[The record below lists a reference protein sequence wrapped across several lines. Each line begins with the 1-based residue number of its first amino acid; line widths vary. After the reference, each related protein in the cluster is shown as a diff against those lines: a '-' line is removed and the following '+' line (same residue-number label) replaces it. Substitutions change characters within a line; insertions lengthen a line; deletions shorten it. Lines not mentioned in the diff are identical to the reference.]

1 MAQDQGPVVQ
11 SALLRGE
18 LVRLRKEKNLTQ
30 EQVARTLDWSPSKL
44 IRIEGGKSSISKTDL
59 QALLRQY
66 GVTSEAREA
75 RLEAL
80 AAGARDRKKAWWDS
94 YRGELDENYL
104 NYVGY
109 EAGASF
115 IRQAQNVVIPGL
127 LQTLEYAQVIV
138 SLAVGGPGRS
148 RAADLRIERQ
158 QEMAKREEQP
168 WRFYILDEGVIRRH
182 VGVKQDPMIMPTQLR
197 RVADASE
204 ASDRLTVRV
213 LPFSKGAHRGMY
225 GPFTLLEFDG
235 PLADV
240 LYLEGGSAPTLLVTG
255 EDPRIIDYRE
265 TYETL
270 VEDAL
275 SEEESIVLMR
285 QVADEMTP

>member
-30 EQVARTLDWSPSKL
+30 EQVARNLDWSPSKL
-44 IRIEGGKSSISKTDL
+44 IRIEGGKSSVTKTDL

-66 GVTSEAREA
+66 GVTSESRQS

-80 AAGARDRKKAWWDS
+80 AASARDRNKAWWNT
-94 YRGELDENYL
+94 YRGDIEENYL
-104 NYVGY
+104 AYVGY

-115 IRQAQNVVIPGL
+115 IRQSQSTVIPGL
-127 LQTLEYAQVIV
+127 LQSLEYAQVIV
-138 SLAVGGPGRS
+138 SMAPGGPERM
-148 RAADLRIERQ
+148 RAADLRIVRQ

-168 WRFYILDEGVIRRH
+168 WRFYIIDEAVIRRH
-182 VGVKQDPMIMPTQLR
+182 VGVKQDRMIMPTQLR
-197 RVADASE
+197 RVADAAE

-240 LYLEGGSAPTLLVTG
+240 LYLEGGSAPNLTVVG
-255 EDPRIIDYRE
+255 EDPRIIEYRE
-265 TYETL
+265 MFEIL
-270 VEDAL
+270 LEDAL
-275 SEEESIVLMR
+275 SEEQSIALMR
-285 QVADEMTP
+285 QVAQEMAS